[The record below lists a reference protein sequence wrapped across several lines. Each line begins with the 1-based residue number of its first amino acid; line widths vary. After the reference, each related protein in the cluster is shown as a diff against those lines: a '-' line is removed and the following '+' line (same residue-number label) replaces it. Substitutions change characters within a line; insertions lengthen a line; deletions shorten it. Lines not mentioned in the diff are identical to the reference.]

1 MNAAAPASPPPTIVF
16 SHANSFPAGTYETLF
31 QAWRGQGYEVHAIER
46 YGHDPRYPVT
56 RDWPHL
62 VRHLHDLI
70 RHDIGHPVYLVG
82 HSLGGYLS
90 MMLACRHPDLARGVV
105 VLDSP
110 LLHGWKADSIGM
122 AKALGLMPVVM
133 PSRVA
138 AQRRHLW
145 SSDTE
150 AREHFQAKPKF
161 AAFHPR
167 VLADYLRH
175 GIESP
180 QQGQPHTLRFQ
191 REVETH
197 IYNTMPHRLTREML
211 RHPLQCPIAFVGGTR
226 SRELRRVGLGGIRHV
241 VGPRLSWIQGSHLY
255 PFERPDETARVVL
268 DWLRQFRQTHES
280 SDRHE
285 PAPGQPEPA

>member
-1 MNAAAPASPPPTIVF
+1 MNAASTAPAHATIVF
-16 SHANSFPAGTYETLF
+16 SHANSFPAGTYEALF
-31 QAWRGQGYEVHAIER
+31 EHWRAQGYQVRAVER
-46 YGHDPRYPVT
+46 FGHDPRYPVT

-62 VRHLHDLI
+62 VRHLHDVI
-70 RHDIGHPVYLVG
+70 NDDIGHPVYLVG

-90 MMLACRHPDLARGVV
+90 MMLACRHPQLARGVV

-122 AKALGLMPVVM
+122 VKALGLMPVVM

-145 SSDTE
+145 SSAGE

-175 GIESP
+175 GIEAP
-180 QQGQPHTLRFQ
+180 PGGHPHTLRFQ

-197 IYNTMPHRLTREML
+197 IYNTMPHRLTRELL
-211 RHPLQCPIAFVGGTR
+211 RYPLQCPIAFVAGTR
-226 SRELRRVGLGGIRHV
+226 SRELRQVGLGAIRHV

-255 PFERPDETARVVL
+255 PFERPDETASVVL
-268 DWLRQFRQTHES
+268 DWLRQFREDQGQAQ
-280 SDRHE
+280 R
-285 PAPGQPEPA
+285 QPEPA